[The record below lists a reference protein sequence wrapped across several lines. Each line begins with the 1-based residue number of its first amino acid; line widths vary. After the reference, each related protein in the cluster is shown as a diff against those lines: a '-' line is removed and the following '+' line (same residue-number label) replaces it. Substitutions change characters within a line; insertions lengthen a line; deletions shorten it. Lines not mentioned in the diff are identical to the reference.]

1 MPEPPRVSS
10 ETVDGHHRFAGGV
23 AIITGGARGIG
34 AAIASRVAEQGG
46 SVVIADVL
54 DEPAHALATDLTARR
69 LGAVA
74 VHLDVTDES
83 GWGAAL
89 TRCHELFGEPTM
101 LVNNAGIYRKE
112 AIHEET
118 LDGWR
123 RVMDVNVVG
132 PFLGMKAVLPSMIA
146 RKSGVIVNI
155 SSIWGTAAVEGFAA
169 YSASKAAVAM
179 LSRNAAVTY
188 AKDGIRVNAVLPG
201 QVQTPM
207 TDESGSSKW
216 VLPKIPI
223 GRVASAGEIA
233 DAVVY
238 LLSPESSYIT
248 GAMVPVDGGYLA
260 V

>member
-1 MPEPPRVSS
+1 VSNDA
-10 ETVDGHHRFAGGV
+10 VGAQHRFGGGV
-23 AIITGGARGIG
+23 ALITGGARGIG
-34 AAIASRVAEQGG
+34 AAITSRIAEQGG
-46 SVVIADVL
+46 SVLIADVL
-54 DEPAHALATDLTARR
+54 DDLANALASDLTARG
-69 LGAVA
+69 LGVAA
-74 VHLDVTDES
+74 VHLDVTDEAA
-83 GWGAAL
+83 WAAAL
-89 TRCHELFGEPTM
+89 ARCGEVFGEPTM

-123 RVMDVNVVG
+123 QVMDVNLLG
-132 PFLGMKAVLPSMIA
+132 PFLGMKAVLPAMIA
-146 RKSGVIVNI
+146 RKSGAIVNI

-179 LSRNAAVTY
+179 LSRNAAITY

-207 TDESGSSKW
+207 TDESGSSQW

>member
-1 MPEPPRVSS
+1 MSS
-10 ETVDGHHRFAGGV
+10 DEVGARHRFSEGV
-23 AIITGGARGIG
+23 ALITGGARGIG

-46 SVVIADVL
+46 SVLIADVL
-54 DEPAHALATDLTARR
+54 DEPAHALAADLAARG
-69 LGAVA
+69 LDVAA
-74 VHLDVTDES
+74 VHLDVTDEV
-83 GWGAAL
+83 GWESALARCREVFGA
-89 TRCHELFGEPTM
+89 PNM

-118 LDGWR
+118 LDGWQQ
-123 RVMDVNVVG
+123 VMGVNLVG

-146 RKSGVIVNI
+146 RKSGTIVNI
-155 SSIWGTAAVEGFAA
+155 SSIWGMAAVEGFAA

-216 VLPKIPI
+216 VLPKIPL
-223 GRVASAGEIA
+223 GRVASAEEIA

-238 LLSPESSYIT
+238 LLSPEASYIT
-248 GAMVPVDGGYLA
+248 GALVPVDGGYLA

>member
-1 MPEPPRVSS
+1 MGSTPAADEP
-10 ETVDGHHRFAGGV
+10 RFAGGI
-23 AIITGGARGIG
+23 ALITGGARGIG
-34 AAIASRVAEQGG
+34 AAIASRVAKQGG
-46 SVVIADVL
+46 AVVIADVL
-54 DEPAHALATDLTARR
+54 DEPANALAADLSVRGLAATAC
-69 LGAVA
+69 
-74 VHLDVTDES
+74 HLDVADES
-83 GWGAAL
+83 GWATAL
-89 TRCHELFGEPTM
+89 ARCREAFGDPTM

-118 LDGWR
+118 LEGWR
-123 RVMDVNVVG
+123 HVMDVNVVG
-132 PFLGMKAVLPSMIA
+132 PFLGMRAVLPSMIA
-146 RKSGVIVNI
+146 RKGGAIVNI
-155 SSIWGTAAVEGFAA
+155 SSIWGIAAVEGFAA

-188 AKDGIRVNAVLPG
+188 ARDGIRVNAVLPG

-248 GAMVPVDGGYLA
+248 GVLLPVDGGYLS